1 MSNGSLLTAAEQSG
15 FEVLITV
22 DRNLPY
28 QQRLGDRETRLI
40 ILEGRTTNLDDL
52 LALIPDVLTLLE
64 ALKPGD
70 VVRVKPTVDAN
81 ADGLRCEAASSMHLT
96 LGGCG

>member
-1 MSNGSLLTAAEQSG
+1 LPVRGLKGMTNGRLLAAAEQSG

-28 QQRLGDRETRLI
+28 QQRLRDREIRLI
-40 ILEGRTTNLDDL
+40 VLNGRTTNLDDL
-52 LALIPDVLTLLE
+52 LALIPDVLTVLE

-70 VVRVKPTVDAN
+70 VARVAN
-81 ADGLRCEAASSMHLT
+81 R
-96 LGGCG
+96 